1 MGNPVLHRR
10 YYLAKMNPCVV
21 YVGRP
26 CERYRQGH
34 HVKILQFAPFFT
46 LHIFFSLYKPDKYIQ
61 RLEHAVS
68 VNWFRSEI
76 SFGFTKQIVMPKI
89 VIRCKNSVKIPLHF
103 CLFLSYECYFLFYV
117 KEFICSI
124 GLHTLVCQIDVQG
137 QIIVQVGFFME
148 N

>member
-1 MGNPVLHRR
+1 MRNPVLHRR
-10 YYLAKMNPCVV
+10 YYLAKNQSLCRLRLKVST
-21 YVGRP
+21 RP
-26 CERYRQGH
+26 SREN
-34 HVKILQFAPFFT
+34 FAICSFFT
-46 LHIFFSLYKPDKYIQ
+46 VHTFFSLYKPDKYIQ
-61 RLEHAVS
+61 RLKHAVS

-124 GLHTLVCQIDVQG
+124 GLHTLGVSPSLVSRYCEG
-137 QIIVQVGFFME
+137 YRFWST
-148 N
+148 